1 MGLARPFV
9 YLIIKEWKK
18 VRYFLAFVLLATFV
32 ARKKLLRML
41 QDEVK
46 ENEDLI
52 DLVTMEKK
60 SLKQIIRGR
69 K

>member
-1 MGLARPFV
+1 M
-9 YLIIKEWKK
+9 
-18 VRYFLAFVLLATFV
+18 RYFLAFVLLATFV
-32 ARKKLLRML
+32 ARKKLLHML
-41 QDEVK
+41 QDEIK

-52 DLVTMEKK
+52 DLVTVEKK

>member
-1 MGLARPFV
+1 VGFARPFV

-18 VRYFLAFVLLATFV
+18 VKYFLAFVLLATFI

-41 QDEVK
+41 
-46 ENEDLI
+46 ENESRADKDMTDSVLPK
-52 DLVTMEKK
+52 DKP
-60 SLKQIIRGR
+60 R

>member
-52 DLVTMEKK
+52 DLVTVEKK